1 MNKLKFIT
9 DEMIEKVK
17 SHRCNEITKVER
29 ELFKK
34 QVLYD
39 FRDIKE
45 FIKTTRITKYG
56 LYIYFKDKLNLYTNY
71 MFISYMELRD
81 IDNIYIENIVETIQY
96 TLCDR
101 R

>member
-1 MNKLKFIT
+1 MYKLKYIT

-17 SHRCNEITKVER
+17 SHRCSEITRLER

-45 FIKTTRITKYG
+45 FIKTTRKYM
-56 LYIYFKDKLNLYTNY
+56 LY
-71 MFISYMELRD
+71 
-81 IDNIYIENIVETIQY
+81 
-96 TLCDR
+96 DR
-101 R
+101 GE